1 MNEYTYTEAQVN
13 RMLALLGFS
22 ADNKG
27 LQRVSALLEIEQI
40 LRSFKKTD
48 EREVE

>member
-1 MNEYTYTEAQVN
+1 MNEYIYTEAQVN

-27 LQRVSALLEIEQI
+27 LQRVGALLEIEQI
-40 LRSFKKTD
+40 LRDFKKN
-48 EREVE
+48 EESEEK